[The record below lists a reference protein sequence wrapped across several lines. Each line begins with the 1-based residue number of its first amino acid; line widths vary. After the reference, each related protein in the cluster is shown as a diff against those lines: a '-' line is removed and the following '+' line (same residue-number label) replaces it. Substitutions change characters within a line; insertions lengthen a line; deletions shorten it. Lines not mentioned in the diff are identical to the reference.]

1 MTLVFNL
8 WASLTIKNIFLFT
21 FYLMNDSIFLFCGR
35 QGVVANNLRKIEKN
49 RNKQKNSKKY
59 RKKKIIENSDSNN
72 YESSP

>member
-1 MTLVFNL
+1 
-8 WASLTIKNIFLFT
+8 
-21 FYLMNDSIFLFCGR
+21 MNDSIFLFCGR
-35 QGVVANNLRKIEKN
+35 QDVVANNLRKIEKN